1 MNTGKF
7 NLSSWA
13 IAHQQLV
20 SFLLLIIMVGGYLS
34 FTSLSRDEDPA
45 FTIKTAVI
53 SAQWPGATPEEMVS
67 LVTDPIEK
75 SVQELPWFD
84 SVESQTRTGSTEV
97 TLNLRDDTPPEQ
109 VQPVWQQLRTKMQDI
124 TAQLPEQ
131 VTPPAVND

>member
-53 SAQWPGATPEEMVS
+53 SAQWPGATP
-67 LVTDPIEK
+67 
-75 SVQELPWFD
+75 
-84 SVESQTRTGSTEV
+84 
-97 TLNLRDDTPPEQ
+97 
-109 VQPVWQQLRTKMQDI
+109 
-124 TAQLPEQ
+124 
-131 VTPPAVND
+131 